1 MKLFIAFLALIIACS
16 AQTAA
21 YKQLTAAQIKASAPT
36 NALIQ
41 AALKQVV
48 ALGQAKNQFKDTKF
62 TVTKINSVYQQVVT
76 GGSNYKIDVNY
87 TNVAKEAVRAT
98 FTGFYN
104 TTSKAMRISALTYKI
119 QYPKTTSP
127 TTPTTP
133 TTPTKPTTPTTPTTP
148 TKTSVNVTELQT
160 NQLLKSLF
168 DFGFSTSVKNSIAAG
183 TIPKGTYTVT
193 KVNSISKQAVTNGAL
208 YTFNVLAKNA
218 AGNVVALAFITRNQ
232 VDAYSAKV
240 QPTA

>member
-1 MKLFIAFLALIIACS
+1 MKIFIAFLAIIIACS
-16 AQTAA
+16 AQTGA

-36 NALIQ
+36 QALIQ

-48 ALGQAKNQFKDTKF
+48 ALGTAKNQFKDTKF
-62 TVTKINSVYQQVVT
+62 TVTTINSVYQQVVS

-87 TNVAKEAVRAT
+87 TNVAKEAVRAS

-104 TTSKAMRISALTYKI
+104 TTSKATKISSLTYKI

-133 TTPTKPTTPTTPTTP
+133 TTPP
-148 TKTSVNVTELQT
+148 KTSVNVTELQT

-168 DFGFSTSVKNSIAAG
+168 DFGFSTAVKNSVAAG

-208 YTFNVLAKNA
+208 YTFNCLAKNA
-218 AGNVVALAFITRNQ
+218 AGNVVALAFVTRNQ

>member
-1 MKLFIAFLALIIACS
+1 MKLFIAFLAIIICCS
-16 AQTAA
+16 AQTGA

-36 NALIQ
+36 QALIQ

-48 ALGQAKNQFKDTKF
+48 TLGQAKNQFKDNKF
-62 TVTKINSVYQQVVT
+62 TVTTINSVYQQVVA

-87 TNVAKEAVRAT
+87 TNTAKEKVRAT

-104 TTSKAMRISALTYKI
+104 TTSKATKISALSYKV
-119 QYPKTTSP
+119 QYPAT
-127 TTPTTP
+127 TTP
-133 TTPTKPTTPTTPTTP
+133 TTPTKPTTPPANAT
-148 TKTSVNVTELQT
+148 TSVNVTQLQT

-168 DFGFSTSVKNSIAAG
+168 DFGFNTAVQNSIAAG

-193 KVNSISKQAVTNGAL
+193 KVNSISKQAVKNGAV
-208 YTFNVLAKNA
+208 YTFNCLAKNA
-218 AGNVVALAFITRNQ
+218 AGNVVALAFVVRNQ

-240 QPTA
+240 QPAAK